1 MGSKLTKLITS
12 ILPGTT
18 GGPLQ
23 LAILCSAIVVIFA
36 IYASP
41 RLNDAVIEYVDNRH
55 YGVDTVVTGSIDQS
69 EGTNEVAP
77 IKRYTIRK
85 SVLDE

>member
-1 MGSKLTKLITS
+1 MGNKLAKIVGSL
-12 ILPGTT
+12 LPGTT

-23 LAILCSAIVVIFA
+23 LAILCSLVVVGFA

-41 RLNDAVIEYVDNRH
+41 RLNNVAIEYVDNQK
-55 YGVDTVVTGSIDQS
+55 YGVDTVVTGSIDNS
-69 EGTNEVAP
+69 SGTEQVVP
-77 IKRYTIRK
+77 VKRYTIRK

>member
-1 MGSKLTKLITS
+1 MGSGLAKIAASL
-12 ILPGTT
+12 LPGTR

-23 LAILCSAIVVIFA
+23 IAILCSAIVVVFA
-36 IYASP
+36 MFVSP
-41 RLNDAVIEYVDNRH
+41 RLNDAAIEYVDNRN

-77 IKRYTIRK
+77 VKRYTIRK